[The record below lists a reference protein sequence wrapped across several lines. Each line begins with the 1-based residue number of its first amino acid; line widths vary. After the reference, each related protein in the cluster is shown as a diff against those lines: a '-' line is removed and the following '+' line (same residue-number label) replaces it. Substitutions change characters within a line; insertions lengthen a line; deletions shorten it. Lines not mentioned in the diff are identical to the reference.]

1 MIKGDF
7 SKLLHMAS
15 FMNAVELEENLSP
28 ERRAAAEAAA
38 AKRAAP
44 VGPVV
49 VEAESDKI
57 PMTLDRRELKML
69 RALLAAKVPS
79 LRHEIHH
86 TDARVLREELLA
98 QLKVA
103 ELLEDKLA
111 HI

>member
-1 MIKGDF
+1 MIKGDI
-7 SKLLHMAS
+7 SKLQHMAN
-15 FMNAVELEENLSP
+15 FLNAVKIEESLSP

-44 VGPVV
+44 VEPVV
-49 VEAESDKI
+49 VEAETDAI
-57 PMTLDRRELKML
+57 PLTVDRRELKML
-69 RALLAAKVPS
+69 RAMLAAKVPS

-103 ELLEDKLA
+103 ELLDEKLA
-111 HI
+111 HA

>member
-15 FMNAVELEENLSP
+15 FMNAVEVEENLSP

-44 VGPVV
+44 VVPVV
-49 VEAESDKI
+49 VETESDVFQ
-57 PMTLDRRELKML
+57 LSVNRRELKML
-69 RALLAAKVPS
+69 RSMLAAKVPS

-86 TDARVLREELLA
+86 TDARALRDELRG
-98 QLKVA
+98 
-103 ELLEDKLA
+103 ELKLA
-111 HI
+111 EHLEEKLAL